1 MKVQCK
7 DITYM
12 SLHSNNQPSTT
23 KMFVEFRKQ
32 TSAHLPIGHSFIPFD
47 ILLTV
52 VNSHEIDSQLTVK
65 GLFKELPYSDM
76 GLRYHFTKLIDSG
89 WIELEAV
96 STDARLKK
104 VKPTTKLLK
113 QFGLV
118 ASSLA
123 CYLK

>member
-1 MKVQCK
+1 
-7 DITYM
+7 M

-65 GLFKELPYSDM
+65 GLFTELPYSDM
-76 GLRYHFTKLIDSG
+76 GLRYHFAKLIDSG